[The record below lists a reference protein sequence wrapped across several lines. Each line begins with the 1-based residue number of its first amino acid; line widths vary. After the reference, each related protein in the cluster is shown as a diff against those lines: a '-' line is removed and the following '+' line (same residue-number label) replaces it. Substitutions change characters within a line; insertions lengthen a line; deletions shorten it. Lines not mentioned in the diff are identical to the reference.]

1 LIWKILG
8 KKKKENK
15 EKEKREKMSDP
26 SVSESKSG
34 SDASRIS
41 EVQKWL
47 AARFG
52 DAGKEVPDFEYT
64 PRSVAYLHSVLTIS
78 EAKEKS
84 ADILAKDFRR
94 KAAEYRSQGP
104 TLSLVC
110 VSVMRFLGMIDDLL
124 YWVSVVLLK

>member
-1 LIWKILG
+1 VYYYKY
-8 KKKKENK
+8 
-15 EKEKREKMSDP
+15 EKMSDP

-64 PRSVAYLHSVLTIS
+64 PRSVAYLNSVLTIS

-94 KAAEYRSQGP
+94 VPLPRSH
-104 TLSLVC
+104 SFSCVC
-110 VSVMRFLGMIDDLL
+110 VCYAILRND
-124 YWVSVVLLK
+124 

>member
-1 LIWKILG
+1 
-8 KKKKENK
+8 
-15 EKEKREKMSDP
+15 MSDP
-26 SVSESKSG
+26 PGSESKSS

-64 PRSVAYLHSVLTIS
+64 PRSVAYLQSVLTIS

-104 TLSLVC
+104 TLSPVC
-110 VSVMRFLGMIDDLL
+110 LCYAILRNDWWFAMLGFCCFVEIVDEP
-124 YWVSVVLLK
+124 SFVVNVL

>member
-1 LIWKILG
+1 
-8 KKKKENK
+8 
-15 EKEKREKMSDP
+15 MSDP
-26 SVSESKSG
+26 PVTEAKSG

-41 EVQKWL
+41 ELQKWL

-64 PRSVAYLHSVLTIS
+64 PRSVGYLHTLLNIS

-84 ADILAKDFRR
+84 ADIVAKDFRR

-104 TLSLVC
+104 SHSFMSL
-110 VSVMRFLGMIDDLL
+110 
-124 YWVSVVLLK
+124 SVVRLLLMCFQFDVFYRIFHILCCENVYDNSVTIVMSNITLA